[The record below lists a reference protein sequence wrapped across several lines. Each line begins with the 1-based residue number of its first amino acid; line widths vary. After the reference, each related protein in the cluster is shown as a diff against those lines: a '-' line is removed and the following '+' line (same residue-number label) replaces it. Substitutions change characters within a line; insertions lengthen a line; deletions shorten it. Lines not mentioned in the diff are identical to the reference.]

1 MSLTL
6 LFKQTVSLARIFH
19 YEVDTNQ
26 FGSSKHSLLV
36 LHVLVKQDPSTTSA
50 FKIFSQLT
58 VQKHCE
64 EQLIPFKESHGN
76 LTIRNRMQ
84 DM

>member
-6 LFKQTVSLARIFH
+6 FFKQTVSLARIFR

-26 FGSSKHSLLV
+26 FDSSEHSLLV
-36 LHVLVKQDPSTTSA
+36 LHVLVKQDPSTANA
-50 FKIFSQLT
+50 FK

-64 EQLIPFKESHGN
+64 EQLSPFKESHGN